1 MTMDLNKIIKEFAET
16 YGFLQQIDID
26 TVENSDFDRKN
37 YLKINNKKFICIDTY
52 TTDKVEITI
61 GKIIIEMDSYDGND
75 WYSID
80 KNIFIRI
87 NIEEFPNEYSL
98 INEIAKECRKYNL
111 I

>member
-1 MTMDLNKIIKEFAET
+1 MDLNRIIKEFAET
-16 YGFLQQIDID
+16 YGFLQQIDIE
-26 TVENSDFDRKN
+26 TVEDSDFDRKN
-37 YLKINNKKFICIDTY
+37 YLKINNKKYISIDTY
-52 TTDKVEITI
+52 TTNKLEITI

-87 NIEEFPNEYSL
+87 NIEDFPNEYSL

>member
-1 MTMDLNKIIKEFAET
+1 MDLNRIVKEFAET
-16 YGFLQQIDID
+16 YEFLQQIDID
-26 TVENSDFDRKN
+26 TVENSVFQREN
-37 YLKINNKKFICIDTY
+37 YLKINNKNFISIDTY

>member
-26 TVENSDFDRKN
+26 MVENSDFDRKN
-37 YLKINNKKFICIDTY
+37 YLKISNKKYISIDKY
-52 TTDKVEITI
+52 TDKVEISI
-61 GKIIIEMDSYDGND
+61 GKIIIEIDSYDGND

-87 NIEEFPNEYSL
+87 NIKDFPNEYSL
-98 INEIAKECRKYNL
+98 INEIAKGCRKYDL

>member
-1 MTMDLNKIIKEFAET
+1 MDLNRIIKEFAET
-16 YGFLQQIDID
+16 YEFLQQIDIE
-26 TVENSDFDRKN
+26 TVENADFDRKN
-37 YLKINNKKFICIDTY
+37 YFKIDNKKYISIDTY
-52 TTDKVEITI
+52 TTDKLEITI

-87 NIEEFPNEYSL
+87 NIEDFPNEYSL
-98 INEIAKECRKYNL
+98 INEITKECRKYNL